1 MSSEE
6 GMSGDEYTEEDVDL
20 DALLEDESYL
30 DESSQNSMIDLDVL
44 LARPSESQL
53 AAEDELDRRAL
64 AIR

>member
-6 GMSGDEYTEEDVDL
+6 STSGEEYTEEDVDL

-30 DESSQNSMIDLDVL
+30 DESSQGSMIDLDLL

-53 AAEDELDRRAL
+53 AAEDELDRRDM

>member
-1 MSSEE
+1 
-6 GMSGDEYTEEDVDL
+6 MSGDEYTEEDVDL

-53 AAEDELDRRAL
+53 AAEDELDRRDL